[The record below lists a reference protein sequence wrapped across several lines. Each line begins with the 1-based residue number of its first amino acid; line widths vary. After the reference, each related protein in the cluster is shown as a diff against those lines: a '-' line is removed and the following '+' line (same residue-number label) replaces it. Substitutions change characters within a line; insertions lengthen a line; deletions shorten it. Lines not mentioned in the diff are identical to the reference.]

1 MPAAART
8 LLIAAAALLVA
19 AAAPAAADTQE
30 CFNVANSLLQP
41 ASPCYQY
48 VGEVRKRAEDMATR
62 PCDAVNPGELPTPS
76 PACCVAAAKLLGCEC
91 DADVHQIAGKSLT
104 IAAVRGSQVRGEEV
118 GTKKRRGRSNR
129 RTLTIAPLS
138 LHHPSTR
145 APTCV
150 CRRRRADLGPCSL
163 IRETFQKVW
172 CRSPR
177 A

>member
-8 LLIAAAALLVA
+8 LLIAAVAVLVA

-30 CFNVANSLLQP
+30 CFNVANSLMQP

-104 IAAVRGSQVRGEEV
+104 IAAVRGSQVRGKRW
-118 GTKKRRGRSNR
+118 GQKKARSVQPPHTHYR
-129 RTLTIAPLS
+129 APLS
-138 LHHPSTR
+138 TPPQYSCANVCLPPS
-145 APTCV
+145 
-150 CRRRRADLGPCSL
+150 PC
-163 IRETFQKVW
+163 
-172 CRSPR
+172 
-177 A
+177 